1 MNCSW
6 LFQSTPDQ
14 INLGLTFI
22 RIAVGLIFIRHGFP
36 KMYKGIGEWK
46 WLGDAMGYLGIK
58 FWPVAW
64 GIAAASAEFFGGI
77 FLALGL
83 GTRIA
88 AFFIGCV
95 MAVATNMH
103 YRKGDTWGWIS
114 HPLLILM
121 VMIGFII
128 AGGGS
133 YSLDQYYM

>member
-1 MNCSW
+1 MNFSW
-6 LFQSTPDQ
+6 LFSSTPDQ

-36 KMYKGIGEWK
+36 KIKNGVSEWK
-46 WLGDAMGYLGIK
+46 WLGEQLHYLGIK
-58 FWPVAW
+58 FLPVYW
-64 GIAAASAEFFGGI
+64 GFLAACAEFFGGI

-88 AFFIGCV
+88 AFFIACV
-95 MAVATNMH
+95 MAGATNMH
-103 YRKGDTWGWIS
+103 WRKGDTWGWIS

-121 VMIGFII
+121 VMIGFMI

-133 YSLDQYYM
+133 YALEQYL